1 MVFQFYV
8 YPRVVKMARS
18 IMQLLCY
25 GYMISW
31 VVCLLGLLSDYDNV
45 SLWGWPML
53 LLVFGCSQTLEI
65 QSSFIHPI
73 HFLLTF

>member
-1 MVFQFYV
+1 
-8 YPRVVKMARS
+8 
-18 IMQLLCY
+18 
-25 GYMISW
+25 
-31 VVCLLGLLSDYDNV
+31 
-45 SLWGWPML
+45 ML